1 MLRLKHLYLLL
12 AAGLFLAGCG
22 SKTESTS
29 QAPEP
34 DPNVVELST
43 EEMKQITLD
52 TARLIEEKTDLLL
65 SGKVS
70 FDKDYL
76 SQVYS
81 LVGGNVIKVSASLG
95 DMVKKGQVLAVL
107 RSADIG
113 DYESQYDV
121 AQAQL
126 RTAKRNLDIAQ
137 QLYQTKV
144 YSQKDVMQAE
154 NDYKAAQDN
163 VNKIETYLKTYGV
176 SDSAKNA
183 EYRIV
188 SPIDGYVVSKTINE
202 GMNIRPDNT
211 TSVFT
216 VSSLNTVWVL
226 ANIYENDIPNVQV
239 NDSVDVS
246 AVAYPGSNKRGAIS
260 NISNVLDSTASTLQ
274 ARIQLN
280 NPDYML
286 KPGMFTTVK
295 VHVDKHK
302 KAVAVPKESLV
313 FYDNS
318 YYVMVA
324 KGHNHFTKTVVTVE
338 GTNDNVAYIS
348 KGINI
353 GDVVV
358 RRGSLYVIG
367 Q

>member
-1 MLRLKHLYLLL
+1 MLRQGTLSILFASLLLL
-12 AAGLFLAGCG
+12 AACKG
-22 SKTESTS
+22 KT
-29 QAPEP
+29 PETQEAEP
-34 DPNVVELST
+34 NPNVVELSA
-43 EEMKQITLD
+43 EQMKQITLD
-52 TARLIEEKTDLLL
+52 TAKLQEERTDLVL

-81 LVGGNVIKVSASLG
+81 LVGGNVIKVNASLG
-95 DMVKKGQVLAVL
+95 DQVKKGQVLAIL
-107 RSADIG
+107 RSGDIG

-144 YSQKDVMQAE
+144 YSEKDVMQAQ

-163 VNKIETYLKTYGV
+163 LNKIETYLKTYGV
-176 SDSAKNA
+176 NDSAKNA
-183 EYRIV
+183 EYRII
-188 SPIDGYVVSKTINE
+188 SPIDGYIVAKNINE

-211 TSVFT
+211 NSAFT
-216 VSSLNTVWVL
+216 VSSLGTIWVL
-226 ANIYENDIPNVQV
+226 ANIYENDIPQVKV
-239 NDSVDVS
+239 NDSVDVYP
-246 AVAYPGSNKRGAIS
+246 VAYPDKPYKGEISSIS
-260 NISNVLDSTASTLQ
+260 NMLDSTASTLQ
-274 ARIQLN
+274 ARIVLN
-280 NPDYML
+280 NADNLL
-286 KPGMFTTVK
+286 KPGMFCTVK

-302 KAVAVPKESLV
+302 KAIAVSKDALI

-318 YYVMVA
+318 FYVMLA
-324 KGHNHFTKTVVTVE
+324 KGNNTFERKLVTVE
-338 GTNDNVAYIS
+338 GNAANVTYLSDGLKA
-348 KGINI
+348 

-358 RRGSLYVIG
+358 GKGSLYVLG

>member
-1 MLRLKHLYLLL
+1 MLRIQHIFLASAALL
-12 AAGLFLAGCG
+12 FMAGCG
-22 SKTESTS
+22 SKNQSAQQEDD
-29 QAPEP
+29 
-34 DPNVVELST
+34 DPNSATLSA
-43 EEMKQITLD
+43 EQMKQISVD
-52 TARLIEEKTDLLL
+52 TAKLMEEKTDLLL
-65 SGKVS
+65 SGKIS

-81 LVGGNVIKVSASLG
+81 LVGGNVIKVNASLG
-95 DMVKKGQVLAVL
+95 DCVKKGQVLAVL
-107 RSADIG
+107 RSGDIG

-144 YSQKDVMQAE
+144 YSEKDVMQAQ
-154 NDYKAAQDN
+154 NDFKTAEDN
-163 VNKIETYLKTYGV
+163 VNRIETYLKTYGV

-188 SPIDGYVVSKTINE
+188 SPIDGYIVSKTINE

-211 TSVFT
+211 NSVFT
-216 VSSLNTVWVL
+216 VSSLGTVWVL
-226 ANIYENDIPNVQV
+226 ANIYENDIPQV
-239 NDSVDVS
+239 EQNDSVEVE
-246 AVAYPGSNKRGAIS
+246 AVAYPDKPYKGVIS

-274 ARIQLN
+274 ARVVLN
-280 NPDYML
+280 NPDNLL
-286 KPGMFTTVK
+286 KPGMFSTVK

-302 KAVAVPKESLV
+302 KAIAVPKEALI
-313 FYDNS
+313 FYENNF
-318 YYVMVA
+318 YVMLS
-324 KGHNHFTKTVVTVE
+324 KGHNTFVKTLVTVE
-338 GTNDNVAYIS
+338 GNHANVSYIS
-348 KGINI
+348 KGLNI

-358 RRGSLYVIG
+358 GRGSLYVLG